1 MLVSTSAGRPG
12 RVVLAALAIAFA
24 WAIGPA
30 AAQPLVTDEMLL
42 TAHLDPNNWLMAGR
56 DYAGTRFSP

>member
-1 MLVSTSAGRPG
+1 MVVSPSVQRAARL
-12 RVVLAALAIAFA
+12 VLAALAIAFA
-24 WAIGPA
+24 GGIGPA

-56 DYAGTRFSP
+56 DYAGTRSAP